1 VAKQDYNAHRFRA
14 LSPDYMNVARQL
26 KSMAFDW
33 VDRVVPVKPVV
44 RPPALQT
51 ALDRESRRMHLYFS
65 RNCPASIQVRRHC
78 LRLGLR
84 VVEKDVERVDAYRNE
99 LVNGGGAPRVPC
111 LRIDGEQDSQWLY
124 SPDAILDYLDQR
136 Y

>member
-1 VAKQDYNAHRFRA
+1 
-14 LSPDYMNVARQL
+14 MNVARQL
-26 KSMAFDW
+26 KGMAFDL

-44 RPPALQT
+44 HAPDLQT
-51 ALDRESRRMHLYFS
+51 VLDRESRRMHLYFS

-99 LVNGGGAPRVPC
+99 LVNGGGIPRVPC
-111 LRIDGEQDSQWLY
+111 LRIDGEQNSEWLY
-124 SPDAILDYLDQR
+124 SPDAIHGYLNRR